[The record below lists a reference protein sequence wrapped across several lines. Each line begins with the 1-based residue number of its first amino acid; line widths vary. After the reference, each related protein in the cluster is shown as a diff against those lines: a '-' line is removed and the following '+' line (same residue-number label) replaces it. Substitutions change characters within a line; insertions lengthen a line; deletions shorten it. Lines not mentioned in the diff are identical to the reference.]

1 MIIEPITALIFL
13 PFAFAIGI
21 WVAWNDMKFMK
32 IPNKAVLAL
41 MVVFVVTGLFALPFV
56 EYLWRY
62 LHFVVVL
69 VIGFVANMAR
79 LMGAGDAKF
88 LAGMAPFFD
97 RGDALSMMTIFAGV
111 LLAAFATHRLFRA
124 VPAMRRA
131 FPDWQSWEH
140 PKFPMGLALS
150 GSLILY
156 LVLGAFFGGQPPLV

>member
-1 MIIEPITALIFL
+1 MVIEPITALIFL
-13 PFAFAIGI
+13 PFACAIGI

-32 IPNKAVLAL
+32 IPNKAVLVL
-41 MVVFVVTGLFALPFV
+41 LGVFVVTGLFALPFV

-62 LHFVVVL
+62 LHIIVVL

-79 LMGAGDAKF
+79 VMGAGDAKF

-97 RGDALSMMTIFAGV
+97 RADALNMITIFAGV

-124 VPAMRRA
+124 VPAMRRT
-131 FPDWQSWEH
+131 FPDWQSWAH

-150 GSLILY
+150 GTLILY
-156 LVLGAFFGGQPPLV
+156 LLLGVFFGGQPPLV